1 MLAVDL
7 PPDLEER
14 LDRLSRLTGRSVGS
28 FAQEAILDQIN
39 DLEDAYLAADRLEN
53 LRSGR
58 TKSAPLE
65 HLVIPG
71 LTRDPS

>member
-1 MLAVDL
+1 MLAIDL

-14 LDRLSRLTGRSVGS
+14 LERLSRLTGRSVRS
-28 FAQEAILDQIN
+28 FAQEAILDQIE

-58 TKSAPLE
+58 TNSVPLADVLKR
-65 HLVIPG
+65 HGV
-71 LTRDPS
+71 DD

>member
-7 PPDLEER
+7 SPDLEER
-14 LDRLSRLTGRSVGS
+14 LNRLSRLTGRSVGS
-28 FAQEAILDQIN
+28 FAQEAILDRIE

-58 TKSAPLE
+58 TEAVALADVMKR
-65 HLVIPG
+65 HGVDG
-71 LTRDPS
+71 